1 MVFIKN
7 YSSFN
12 SMEKLDEG
20 YDILKEIDMIFM
32 MVKYI

>member
-12 SMEKLDEG
+12 SMEKLDEE